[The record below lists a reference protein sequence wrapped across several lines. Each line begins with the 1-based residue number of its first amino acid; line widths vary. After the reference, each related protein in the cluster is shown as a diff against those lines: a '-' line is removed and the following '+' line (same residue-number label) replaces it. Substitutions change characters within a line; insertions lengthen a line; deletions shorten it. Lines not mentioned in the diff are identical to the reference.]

1 MQSDL
6 KGYRTLVLVG
16 LLLLALLF
24 GLMVSKLFSELR
36 DLSVPEDAI
45 FSRWNSFQ
53 FETDFAN
60 LEVALIE
67 SIADEDLSKDNVRQ
81 RMDIVLRKL
90 FVFERGPSGDFLA
103 ENEKAQLLLRPVK
116 QFATAANSILDKPGD
131 ISFQD
136 LLILRNMVRDV
147 RPVAHEIALLGV
159 KLAAVRSLER
169 REKFSKQI
177 RWTGGFA
184 IVFIVMMA
192 ALLLLLDL
200 MLRSAM
206 RRDADLS
213 AAAMQL
219 ASTVAGSLDVIVTA
233 DRWGKIIEYN
243 ASAEGLFGWMREEVI
258 GKTMEEV
265 IFPKGLSAAYKNA
278 INRSLETDEQKSD
291 GDSRVELSALR
302 KSGEEFFVELSMTF
316 VERND
321 RAIFMAYIRD
331 ISDRKLI
338 EQTLTNAR
346 DQAERTD
353 KAKSWFLTVMSHEMR
368 TPLAG
373 IISVMDLLKT
383 TKLTKKQDHYRQI
396 VMSSSE
402 VLLEHINEALDITRV
417 ECGELQFSI
426 QNFSLP
432 TLATSLV
439 DVLEP
444 LAVEK
449 KVDLRLQID
458 DNARCN
464 FMGDVNR
471 IRQILTNLVG
481 NSIKFTDDGYI
492 NLAISG
498 TENDGIVY
506 LKFKVTDTGAGIA
519 PENQENIFEDFV
531 ALSFGDSRQRR
542 GDGLGLSI
550 SRKIARL
557 MGGDIEV
564 KSDVGKGAIFTLSI
578 PVQPVDKNEDKS
590 IEQADFSQVRVN
602 AINALIAED
611 NNINRKVLCDMLTVS
626 GHTVST
632 AANGLD
638 ALQQADNQLF
648 DIIFMDISMPVMGG
662 LEATSRLR
670 ADGGL
675 NAKAYIVGLS
685 AHGSEEFR
693 EQAESAGMD
702 CFHTK
707 PIRMNALHKIIA
719 NISSAPQL
727 TPVDEK
733 SSLVLQELSAAIG
746 QEKVLKAGATFYKE
760 LDIFIYQSV
769 NGELVGDCTALAQ
782 ATHKMRG
789 AAALLGQKRL
799 EKRLAKLEK
808 NARDGDVADWSND
821 IQNLQNIAQQS
832 KASFDSF

>member
-1 MQSDL
+1 MQSEL
-6 KGYRTLVLVG
+6 KGYRVLVLAG
-16 LLLLALLF
+16 LLLLGLLF
-24 GLMVSKLFSELR
+24 SLMVSKLFSELKE
-36 DLSVPEDAI
+36 LSVADSGNLAH
-45 FSRWNSFQ
+45 WNYYQ
-53 FETDFAN
+53 FDTEFAN
-60 LEVALIE
+60 LELTLAEHIAYRDLPIDEVRLRADIVFSNILLME
-67 SIADEDLSKDNVRQ
+67 SGRIGEIVWENKNAQVLFEPVRQ
-81 RMDIVLRKL
+81 
-90 FVFERGPSGDFLA
+90 
-103 ENEKAQLLLRPVK
+103 
-116 QFATAANSILDKPGD
+116 FAMNAIDILDRSD
-131 ISFQD
+131 EIELSD
-136 LLILRNMVRDV
+136 LLILRDMIKDV
-147 RPVAHEIALLGV
+147 HPTVHEFALFV
-159 KLAAVRSLER
+159 FKLEESAALER
-169 REKFSKQI
+169 RDKFSKQL

-184 IVFIVMMA
+184 IILLFMMA
-192 ALLLLLDL
+192 GLLLLLDI
-200 MLRSAM
+200 MLRTAM
-206 RRDADLS
+206 QRDTDLS
-213 AAAMQL
+213 AAAVQL
-219 ASTVAGSLDVIVTA
+219 ASTVAGSSDAILTA
-233 DRWGKIIEYN
+233 DSYGKIIEYN
-243 ASAEGLFGWMREEVI
+243 ASAEGLFGWTREEVI
-258 GKTMEEV
+258 GKTMEEI
-265 IFPKGLSAAYKNA
+265 IFPKGISSAYKNA
-278 INRSLETDEQKSD
+278 MNRALEIDEQKAD
-291 GDSRVELSALR
+291 GNSRVELSALQ

-316 VERND
+316 VERNG

-338 EQTLTNAR
+338 EQTLINAR

-353 KAKSWFLTVMSHEMR
+353 KAKSQFLTVMSHEMR

-373 IISVMDLLKT
+373 IIGVMDLLKT

-396 VMSSSE
+396 VTSSSE
-402 VLLEHINEALDITRV
+402 VLLEHINEALDITRI
-417 ECGELQFSI
+417 EGGELQFSI
-426 QNFSLP
+426 QSFSLT
-432 TLATSLV
+432 TLATSLIA
-439 DVLEP
+439 VLEP

-449 KVDLRLQID
+449 KLDLTLQID
-458 DNARCN
+458 KNARFD